1 MLQYGLAFGNKWK
14 ENGWLAGYI
23 GRYCKL
29 SLSDSDTPVLT
40 RGKRAGRGREKRRR
54 RRRRTNLGM
63 TYSCVCMNADNPH

>member
-29 SLSDSDTPVLT
+29 
-40 RGKRAGRGREKRRR
+40 
-54 RRRRTNLGM
+54 RTNLGM
-63 TYSCVCMNADNPH
+63 TYSCVCMNADNAH